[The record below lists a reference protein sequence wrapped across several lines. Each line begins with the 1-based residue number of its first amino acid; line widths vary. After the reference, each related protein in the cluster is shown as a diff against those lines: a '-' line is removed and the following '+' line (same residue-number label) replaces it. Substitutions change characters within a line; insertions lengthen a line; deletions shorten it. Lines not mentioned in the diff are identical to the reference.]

1 MDVQLLVYDLSQG
14 LARQMS
20 MSFLGFQLDAIYHTS
35 IELNGREY
43 VYDGGIL
50 AIQPYSSHLGHPFEK
65 VPLGTTTRTVAA
77 IEAHLDTLR
86 PRFTAAAYDLFRHN
100 CNTFTD
106 EFAHFLVGHG
116 IPAHITGMP
125 DAVLATPMGRM
136 LLPQLMQ
143 SGVTRGRGNGGGG
156 GGGSLLGLQETAQ
169 PAAPVPASAAPRST
183 APTHRHHRLTL
194 PSFANVDAARPVLF
208 SKVPPLDKL
217 LSKLG
222 DEVAQQPAV
231 RDLRIF
237 LEGKAAANTKSVST
251 PDLAALGR
259 FVRESVP
266 ALPRT
271 TLFAAVDLFRCS
283 LADPRVSAFFGDDE
297 ADHGTVKSVV
307 SVVNSEDA
315 PYALRLVTLQMV
327 CNLFGAPP
335 AAANS
340 LLADAALR
348 AALVQLVAASFLDDA
363 HASARS
369 AASSLLFN
377 MAITSRRSQSQS
389 QSKSPGLAVDD
400 QVELAASVVE
410 AIGQEEA
417 SAGALQGM
425 LAALGHLVYGAPL
438 DGELADL
445 LRVLDAAGV
454 VAAKAKAF
462 PDEPLVAEVGTELL
476 GKGFVMA

>member
-1 MDVQLLVYDLSQG
+1 MNVQLLVYDLSQG

-20 MSFLGFQLDAIYHTS
+20 MGFLGFQLDAIYHTS

-43 VYDGGIL
+43 IYDGGIL

-65 VPLGTTTRTVAA
+65 VPLGTTTRTMAA

-100 CNTFTD
+100 CNNFTD
-106 EFAHFLVGHG
+106 TFSHFLVGHG

-125 DAVLATPMGRM
+125 DRVLATPMGRM

-143 SGVTRGRGNGGGG
+143 SGMTGGRNGN

-169 PAAPVPASAAPRST
+169 PAAPTPAVPVSSNGQPA
-183 APTHRHHRLTL
+183 HRHHSLRL
-194 PSFANVDAARPVLF
+194 PSFTSVDATRAVLF

-222 DEVAQQPAV
+222 DEVAAQPAV
-231 RDLRIF
+231 RDLRVF
-237 LEGKAAANTKSVST
+237 LEGKAANTKSVST
-251 PDLAALGR
+251 PNLASLGT
-259 FVRESVP
+259 FVRESVTT
-266 ALPRT
+266 LPRA
-271 TLFAAVDLFRCS
+271 TLFAAADLFRCS
-283 LADPRVSAFFGDDE
+283 LADARISAFFAEE
-297 ADHGTVKSVV
+297 ADHATVQ
-307 SVVNSEDA
+307 SVVNVVNSQDT
-315 PYALRLVTLQMV
+315 PYALRLVTLQMA
-327 CNLFGAPP
+327 CNLFGAPAT
-335 AAANS
+335 AAQS
-340 LLADAALR
+340 LLSDVQLR
-348 AALVQLVAASFLDDA
+348 AALVQLVSASFLDDA
-363 HASARS
+363 HVSARS
-369 AASSLLFN
+369 AAASLLFN
-377 MAITSRRSQSQS
+377 IAITARK
-389 QSKSPGLAVDD
+389 SKSPSQTLPADD

-425 LAALGHLVYGAPL
+425 LAALGHLVYEAPL

-454 VAAKAKAF
+454 VASKAKQF
-462 PDEPLVAEVGTELL
+462 PEEPLIAEVGAELL
-476 GKGFVMA
+476 GKGLLA

>member
-20 MSFLGFQLDAIYHTS
+20 MGFLGFQLDAIYHTS

-65 VPLGTTTRTVAA
+65 VPLGTTTRTIAA
-77 IEAHLDTLR
+77 IEVHLDTLR

-106 EFAHFLVGHG
+106 TFSHFLVGHG

-143 SGVTRGRGNGGGG
+143 SGMTGGNRGAN

-169 PAAPVPASAAPRST
+169 PATPIPAAPVANGRPS
-183 APTHRHHRLTL
+183 HLHHTLRL
-194 PSFANVDAARPVLF
+194 PSFSNVDATQPVLF
-208 SKVPPLDKL
+208 GKVPPLDKL

-222 DEVAQQPAV
+222 DEVAAQPV
-231 RDLRIF
+231 VHDLRVY
-237 LEGKAAANTKSVST
+237 LEGKAANTKSVST
-251 PDLAALGR
+251 PDLASLGK
-259 FVRESVP
+259 FVRESVTT
-266 ALPRT
+266 LPRA

-283 LADPRVSAFFGDDE
+283 LADARVSAFFAAE
-297 ADHGTVKSVV
+297 EVDHATVQSVV
-307 SVVNSEDA
+307 GVVNSEDV
-315 PYALRLVTLQMV
+315 PYALRLVTLQMA
-327 CNLFGAPP
+327 CNLFGAP
-335 AAANS
+335 AAAARS
-340 LLADAALR
+340 LLSDAILR
-348 AALVQLVAASFLDDA
+348 AALVQLVSASFLDDA
-363 HASARS
+363 HVSARS
-369 AASSLLFN
+369 AAASLLFN
-377 MAITSRRSQSQS
+377 I
-389 QSKSPGLAVDD
+389 AVTARKTKTPAQALPADD

-410 AIGQEEA
+410 AIGQEQA

-425 LAALGHLVYGAPL
+425 LAALGHLVYEASL

-454 VAAKAKAF
+454 VASKARQF
-462 PDEPLVAEVGTELL
+462 PEEPLIAEVGAELL
-476 GKGFVMA
+476 GKGLLA